1 MTPDRR
7 IILIFPKRL
16 SAELGELA
24 AIAADRGLSF
34 AEIFAHLQGRIYP
47 LLLVLIALP
56 FCQPLALPG
65 LSTPFGVVIALLG
78 LRFALRQKPWL
89 PERLMNRRLPPRLL
103 PAVLR
108 GGAKVLG
115 WIEKF
120 LHPRWSW
127 AFDWGMI
134 QFAVGSV
141 ICVSGLL
148 LLLPLPVPF
157 SNLFPALAVVLTASA
172 ISERDGLMLIA
183 GGVVFLIAC
192 VYIALIFVGGAE
204 LIAWLNQFVAGRF
217 GGD

>member
-65 LSTPFGVVIALLG
+65 LSTPFGVAIALLG

-183 GGVVFLIAC
+183 GGVVFLIAGA
-192 VYIALIFVGGAE
+192 YIALIFVGGAE